1 MSWKSLPM
9 QAIVLAVSIGC
20 CRVAIA
26 EVTVLDPWVRGTVEG
41 QTSTA
46 AYMTL
51 RSDTGARLVSATS
64 PVAARCSVHEM
75 KMDGNLMRMRML
87 DFLPVPPGGATDL
100 KEGGSHLML
109 EGLTRPLKEG
119 DTVRLALT
127 FVDAAGKRQ
136 AVDVQAPVVP
146 LGASRSGAP
155 HRAIPMTR

>member
-1 MSWKSLPM
+1 MKRKS
-9 QAIVLAVSIGC
+9 C
-20 CRVAIA
+20 WERVVVIATLLGWAELAIA

-51 RSDTGARLVSATS
+51 RSDTGARLVSVTS

-75 KMDGNLMRMRML
+75 TMTGNLMRMRAL
-87 DFLPVPPGGATDL
+87 DSLPLPPGGTVEL
-100 KEGGSHLML
+100 QEGHDHVML
-109 EGLTRPLKEG
+109 EGLSRPLKEG
-119 DTVRLALT
+119 ETVRLTLT

-136 AVDVQAPVVP
+136 AVDVQAAVVP

-155 HRAIPMTR
+155 RHATPMAR